1 MNDAIKR
8 ISLDVQKQVDTGRFI
23 VKRIDTGRQ
32 LHIALTDG
40 GRPYR
45 ITDDCRAVFT
55 GKRADG
61 GVIFDNCTIEN
72 NVVIYKLSKNVTA
85 EAGIVNCEIE
95 LYGADDTM
103 LTSAS
108 FKILVNKKVYN
119 EDDVV
124 LDEEEVSVLYSLISD
139 ATTAIAGANAAAD
152 NANAAAE
159 EIRTAREN
167 GEFDGP
173 QGPQGEQGI
182 QGEPGPAGADGTV
195 SDEQVASAVE
205 AYLKENPVSG
215 GNDEILAIYV
225 THSNMDDIVCETA
238 YGYVQEAIL
247 EGMPV
252 VGIFTNSAT
261 DETEQL
267 YAELHD
273 GDGEI
278 YFRAPHGAYIFYAS
292 GGWEYDADFALA
304 TQKYVDAAIP
314 AWAKEETKPKYT
326 AEEVGAQIANC
337 VIYSNYDM
345 DDISV
350 PYAEIERAFEAGAT
364 LILIH
369 NDNKFDFV
377 GNFEGFVFERMY
389 PQGNSLVTDRCYI
402 FGDNDG
408 WYIERYGS
416 LEPSSSVISVNGKTG
431 EVNLSAADVGALP
444 SSTEI
449 PAAVTDDHINNLI
462 DAKLGVIENGTY

>member
-1 MNDAIKR
+1 M
-8 ISLDVQKQVDTGRFI
+8 SL
-23 VKRIDTGRQ
+23 
-32 LHIALTDG
+32 
-40 GRPYR
+40 
-45 ITDDCRAVFT
+45 T
-55 GKRADG
+55 GKAKQNMLLKG
-61 GVIFDNCTIEN
+61 SINGLK
-72 NVVIYKLSKNVTA
+72 VVHTDAYELAVKNGFEGT
-85 EAGIVNCEIE
+85 
-95 LYGADDTM
+95 L
-103 LTSAS
+103 
-108 FKILVNKKVYN
+108 
-119 EDDVV
+119 
-124 LDEEEVSVLYSLISD
+124 EEWLESLK
-139 ATTAIAGANAAAD
+139 
-152 NANAAAE
+152 
-159 EIRTAREN
+159 
-167 GEFDGP
+167 GE
-173 QGPQGEQGI
+173 
-182 QGEPGPAGADGTV
+182 DGTAT
-195 SDEQVASAVE
+195 DEQVAAAVE
-205 AYLKENPVSG
+205 AYLEKHPVIS
-215 GNDEILAIYV
+215 NDAIFTVFV
-225 THSNMDDIVCETA
+225 THDDFTDFTCDKT
-238 YGYVQEAIL
+238 YGEVQEAII
-247 EGMPV
+247 EEKPA
-252 VGIFTNSAT
+252 VGVFTDSASYI
-261 DETEQL
+261 TEHI
-267 YAELHD
+267 YAELHEE
-273 GDGEI
+273 DGEI
-278 YFRAPHGAYIFYAS
+278 WFYGTRGAYIFYAS

-369 NDNKFDFV
+369 DDNKFDFV
-377 GNFEGFVFERMY
+377 GNFDGFVFERMY

-408 WYIERYGS
+408 WYIERFGI